1 MEQKLILLINLAIP
15 RSKELLPVNL
25 NYTYVLYQ

>member
-1 MEQKLILLINLAIP
+1 MEQKLILLINLAVL
-15 RSKELLPVNL
+15 RTKELLPVIL